1 MKKYERSLFPKR
13 PVLKIFFYPFSF
25 LRNRAEQ
32 TSFLHPVPILSH
44 NFYWDSHICTSSM
57 SFIDFMRICYASDF
71 SIEPIWSGKSE
82 PWMSLK
88 TLICIYRCIKF
99 ICVFS
104 EKDDNA
110 SYLLNFHEIDM
121 KTMAFKFMVSLI
133 WEKI

>member
-57 SFIDFMRICYASDF
+57 SFIDFYENMLRLWF
-71 SIEPIWSGKSE
+71 FNW
-82 PWMSLK
+82 
-88 TLICIYRCIKF
+88 T
-99 ICVFS
+99 
-104 EKDDNA
+104 
-110 SYLLNFHEIDM
+110 H
-121 KTMAFKFMVSLI
+121 LI
-133 WEKI
+133 WKIWTMNEFKNLNMHLSLYQVYLCIFRERWQCIVLVEFSWNWYENNGVQVHG